1 MARLAK
7 ARTLAYLE
15 NKKNELEEVK
25 EVPLSPEQQETD
37 KKPEEIVEQF
47 QPQEV
52 DFVEPVIEKVA
63 SVNDVIKVTDRQF
76 GKFEEVGMSL

>member
-37 KKPEEIVEQF
+37 KKPEEIVEQ
-47 QPQEV
+47 
-52 DFVEPVIEKVA
+52 
-63 SVNDVIKVTDRQF
+63 S
-76 GKFEEVGMSL
+76 